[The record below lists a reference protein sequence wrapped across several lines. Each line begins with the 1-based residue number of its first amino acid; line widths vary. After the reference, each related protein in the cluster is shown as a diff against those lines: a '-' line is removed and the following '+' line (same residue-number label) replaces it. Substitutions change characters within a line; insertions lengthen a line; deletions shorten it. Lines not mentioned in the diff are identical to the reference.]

1 MSEPLYA
8 WAGFIL
14 FVFGMLMLDL
24 GVFQRKSHVIS
35 IRESLLWTA
44 FWIALALLFNLGLY
58 YFKGKQIALEFL
70 AGYLIEKSLSVD
82 NIFIFLLIFSYFK
95 VPPIYQHK
103 VLFWGILG
111 AIVIRFL
118 FIIVGISLIHRFHFI
133 IYIFGG
139 FLVYTGFKMMKGKE
153 EEVHPE
159 NNPVLKF
166 FSRFMPVTSTYE
178 EDKFFV
184 RRAGKLFATP
194 LVLVLLMVE
203 TTDIIF
209 AVDSIPAIF
218 GVTLDP
224 FIVFTSNIFAIL
236 GLRALYFALCGIMDK
251 FHYLSYG
258 LAIILIFVGIK
269 MLVAEIY
276 HIPIGMALGFIGI
289 VLVGSVVVSLM
300 FPAKDLKCP
309 PGMPKS

>member
-1 MSEPLYA
+1 MSVSIYA
-8 WAGFIL
+8 WIGFI
-14 FVFGMLMLDL
+14 VFILAMLVLDL

-35 IRESLLWTA
+35 IKESLFLTG
-44 FWIALALLFNLGLY
+44 FWIALALLFNLGIY
-58 YFKGKQIALEFL
+58 HFSGPRVALEFL

-82 NIFIFLLIFSYFK
+82 NIFVFLLIFSYFK

-118 FIIVGISLIHRFHFI
+118 FIILGISLIHQFHFI

-139 FLVYTGFKMMKGKE
+139 FLVYTGFKMMQGKE

-159 NNPVLKF
+159 DNPVLKF
-166 FSRFMPVTSTYE
+166 FRHFLPVTGTYE
-178 EDKFFV
+178 ADKFFV

-194 LVLVLLMVE
+194 LILVLLMVE

-209 AVDSIPAIF
+209 AFDSIPAIF

-236 GLRALYFALCGIMDK
+236 GLRALYFALFRIMGR

-258 LAIILIFVGIK
+258 LSIILIFVGMK
-269 MLVAEIY
+269 MLIENIY
-276 HIPIGMALGFIGI
+276 HIPIGMALGFIGL
-289 VLVGSVVVSLM
+289 VLILSVFISM
-300 FPAKDLKCP
+300 RFPVKKTECP
-309 PGMPKS
+309 PKS

>member
-1 MSEPLYA
+1 MSEPIYA
-8 WAGFIL
+8 WIGFIL
-14 FVFGMLMLDL
+14 FVFGMLALDL
-24 GVFQRKSHVIS
+24 GIFQRKSHIIS

-44 FWIALALLFNLGLY
+44 FWITLALLFNLGIY
-58 YFKGKQIALEFL
+58 YFEGRQVALEFL

-118 FIIVGISLIHRFHFI
+118 FIVLGISLIHRFDFI

-139 FLVYTGFKMMKGKE
+139 FLVYTGFKMMQGKE
-153 EEVHPE
+153 EEIHPE
-159 NNPVLKF
+159 DNPVLKF
-166 FSRFMPVTSTYE
+166 FSRFFPVTAAYE
-178 EDKFFV
+178 GDKFFV

-194 LVLVLLMVE
+194 LILVLLMVE

-218 GVTLDP
+218 GVTLNP

-236 GLRALYFALCGIMDK
+236 GLRALYFALCGIMNR

-258 LAIILIFVGIK
+258 LSIILIFVGIK
-269 MLVAEIY
+269 MLISELY
-276 HIPIGMALGFIGI
+276 PIPIGAALCFIAL
-289 VLVGSVVVSLM
+289 VLIGSVVISMM
-300 FPAKDLKCP
+300 FPAKPTQCP
-309 PGMPKS
+309 PGTPKS